1 VADFGLYFYGSKAM
15 NLHPWINAVHLVSAV
30 VWIGGMLMTAMVA
43 QWSLRQ
49 NDKSTTLILLND
61 VRSWNR
67 RMTSPAMIV
76 LWIAGIAMLVAHGQM
91 PHLWLIVKIVFV
103 VLLSGLHGFLS
114 ATLRRLANGE
124 TLKRTGAL
132 NNATLLLVLFTAVI
146 TVLAV
151 VRPF

>member
-91 PHLWLIVKIVFV
+91 PHLWLIIKIVFV

-114 ATLRRLANGE
+114 ATLRRVANGE

>member
-1 VADFGLYFYGSKAM
+1 M
-15 NLHPWINAVHLVSAV
+15 NLHPWVNAVHLVSAV

>member
-1 VADFGLYFYGSKAM
+1 M

-49 NDKSTTLILLND
+49 NDKSPTLILLND

>member
-1 VADFGLYFYGSKAM
+1 M
-15 NLHPWINAVHLVSAV
+15 NLHPWINAVHLISAV

-91 PHLWLIVKIVFV
+91 PHLWLIIKIVFV

>member
-1 VADFGLYFYGSKAM
+1 
-15 NLHPWINAVHLVSAV
+15 
-30 VWIGGMLMTAMVA
+30 
-43 QWSLRQ
+43 
-49 NDKSTTLILLND
+49 
-61 VRSWNR
+61 
-67 RMTSPAMIV
+67 
-76 LWIAGIAMLVAHGQM
+76 M
-91 PHLWLIVKIVFV
+91 PHLWLIIKIVFV

>member
-1 VADFGLYFYGSKAM
+1 M
-15 NLHPWINAVHLVSAV
+15 NFHPWINAVHIVSAII
-30 VWIGGMLMTAMVA
+30 WIGGMLMSAMVA

-49 NDKSTTLILLND
+49 KDKSTTLVLLND

-67 RMTSPAMIV
+67 RMTSPAMIM

-91 PHLWLIVKIVFV
+91 PHLWLIIKIVFV

-124 TLKRTGAL
+124 ALKRTGAL
-132 NNATLLLVLFTAVI
+132 NNATLLLVLFTVVI

>member
-1 VADFGLYFYGSKAM
+1 M

>member
-1 VADFGLYFYGSKAM
+1 M

-91 PHLWLIVKIVFV
+91 PHLWLIIKIVFV

-132 NNATLLLVLFTAVI
+132 NNATLLLVLLTAVI

>member
-1 VADFGLYFYGSKAM
+1 M

-91 PHLWLIVKIVFV
+91 PHLWLIIKIVFV

-114 ATLRRLANGE
+114 ATLRRVANGE

>member
-1 VADFGLYFYGSKAM
+1 M

-49 NDKSTTLILLND
+49 NDKSTTLNLLND

>member
-1 VADFGLYFYGSKAM
+1 M

-76 LWIAGIAMLVAHGQM
+76 LWIAGITMLVAHGQM

>member
-1 VADFGLYFYGSKAM
+1 M
-15 NLHPWINAVHLVSAV
+15 NFHPWINAVHIVSAI

-43 QWSLRQ
+43 KWSLRQ

-91 PHLWLIVKIVFV
+91 PHLWLIIKIVFV

>member
-1 VADFGLYFYGSKAM
+1 M

-76 LWIAGIAMLVAHGQM
+76 LWIAGITMLVAHGQM
-91 PHLWLIVKIVFV
+91 PHLWLIIKIVFV

>member
-1 VADFGLYFYGSKAM
+1 M

-132 NNATLLLVLFTAVI
+132 NNVTLLLVLFTAVI

>member
-1 VADFGLYFYGSKAM
+1 M

-49 NDKSTTLILLND
+49 NDKSTTLILLNG

-91 PHLWLIVKIVFV
+91 PHLWLIIKIVFV